1 MSRVL
6 FFIILSLPF
15 SAQAQLTFIELEA
28 MSISPEKLSG
38 EFKQEKYISDL
49 AITLSSTGLFSYH
62 RGKNI
67 HWKTLEPIQSEL
79 IMTPNTIINRQG
91 DNELF
96 RMDVNAASA
105 IGLISELFFSIMT
118 SDWQK
123 LAAAFVISGENKDG
137 VWVAE
142 LTPIDETIAQF
153 SSRISLRGDHLLREI
168 TLYEKSGDYT
178 AIHFDRL
185 SQ

>member
-15 SAQAQLTFIELEA
+15 SAQAQLTFVELEA
-28 MSISPEKLSG
+28 MSISPENLSG

-49 AITLSSTGLFSYH
+49 AITLSSTGMFSYH
-62 RGKNI
+62 RDKNI
-67 HWKTLEPIQSEL
+67 HWKTLEPIQNEL
-79 IMTPNTIINRQG
+79 IMTPITIINRQG
-91 DNELF
+91 ENELL
-96 RMDVNAASA
+96 RIDVSAAPA

-118 SDWQK
+118 SDWHM
-123 LAAAFVISGENKDG
+123 LADVFDISGENKDG

-142 LTPIDETIAQF
+142 LTPVDETIAQF
-153 SSRISLRGDHLLREI
+153 SSRIILRGDHLLREI
-168 TLYEKSGDYT
+168 TFYEKSGDYT
-178 AIHFDRL
+178 AIRFDRL